1 MLTDREQNPEEHRV
15 CMARYIKSQATVKL
29 SQ

>member
-1 MLTDREQNPEEHRV
+1 MLTDGEQNPEEHRV
-15 CMARYIKSQATVKL
+15 CSATYVKSQATVKL